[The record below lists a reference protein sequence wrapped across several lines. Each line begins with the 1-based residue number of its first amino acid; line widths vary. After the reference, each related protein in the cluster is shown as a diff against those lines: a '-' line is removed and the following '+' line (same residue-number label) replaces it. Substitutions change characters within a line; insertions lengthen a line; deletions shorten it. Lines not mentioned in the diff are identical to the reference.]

1 MPESDIGTF
10 VAGARKL
17 IQELH
22 LLPMPTIAAL
32 DGHALGGGLEIA
44 LACDLRFA
52 AENAKI
58 GLVETK
64 LAIIPGAG
72 GTQRLPRLIGI
83 PKAKELI
90 FTGRTLSA
98 RQAAELGV
106 VSETVA
112 QNEAGNAAFLK
123 AMEVATEIAGNGPV
137 AVRMAKSA
145 INLGMENNLTAA
157 LEVEEFCYSQV
168 IPTKDRVEALTAFQ
182 EKRKPRFTGE

>member
-1 MPESDIGTF
+1 
-10 VAGARKL
+10 
-17 IQELH
+17 
-22 LLPMPTIAAL
+22 MPTIAAL

-83 PKAKELI
+83 PRAKELI
-90 FTGRTLSA
+90 FTGRALSA
-98 RQAAELGV
+98 AQAAQYGIV
-106 VSETVA
+106 NETVA
-112 QNEAGNAAFLK
+112 QNETGNAAFLR
-123 AMEVATEIAGNGPV
+123 ALAVAEEIAGNGPV

-145 INLGMENNLTAA
+145 INLGMENNLNAA

-168 IPTKDRVEALTAFQ
+168 IPTKDRVEALKAFQ
-182 EKRKPRFTGE
+182 EKRKPQFKGE